1 MTTLISTY
9 LSLSTSY
16 GTILTVP
23 AGIFV
28 CTFPEIPVQTWCK
41 GVSMIAGGF
50 PVPPHSESPKPA
62 AGINCLCAPSSPA
75 GPAWLEPCRHLSTAP
90 RRRHHR
96 HPRDRPAGEDRAP
109 PRPSPG
115 DVCRGSIT
123 DLDLL
128 MEAFPGAA
136 GIFGGHPLR
145 AAVGEGPPRL
155 ERGERDRHRERAGG
169 GEGLRGAGRGCRIVL
184 LGLRRHPSSGIVK
197 RSGSHPSPDTSTTHR
212 R

>member
-9 LSLSTSY
+9 LSLSPPNR
-16 GTILTVP
+16 TILTVP

-50 PVPPHSESPKPA
+50 PVSPHQHHSENPKPTLNV
-62 AGINCLCAPSSPA
+62 ISSCATSSPA
-75 GPAWLEPCRHLSTAP
+75 GPAWLKPCRHLSTKP

-96 HPRDRPAGEDRAP
+96 QPRDRPAGEDRAP

-128 MEAFPGAA
+128 METFPGAD

-145 AAVGEGPPRL
+145 AAVGEGPARL
-155 ERGERDRHRERAGG
+155 ERGKRDRHRQGARG
-169 GEGLRGAGRGCRIVL
+169 GEGLRGARRRRRLIL
-184 LGLRRHPSSGIVK
+184 LGLRRHPG
-197 RSGSHPSPDTSTTHR
+197 PL
-212 R
+212 